1 MRTLVLGGARSGK
14 SAYAESLLAGPRPV
28 RYVATLHA
36 AGPDPETAARIRRH
50 RARRPASWEV
60 VEAGA
65 DLAAVLAATPPG
77 HRLLVDGLT
86 LWLAALLDR
95 DPAPEAAFG
104 PVLDRLKAAPEVV
117 VVSEEVGGGIV
128 PPDPLAR
135 RYVDLA
141 GALNQRV
148 AALCDRVVLVAAGLP
163 LELKAAS

>member
-1 MRTLVLGGARSGK
+1 
-14 SAYAESLLAGPRPV
+14 
-28 RYVATLHA
+28 
-36 AGPDPETAARIRRH
+36 
-50 RARRPASWEV
+50 
-60 VEAGA
+60 
-65 DLAAVLAATPPG
+65 
-77 HRLLVDGLT
+77 
-86 LWLAALLDR
+86 
-95 DPAPEAAFG
+95 
-104 PVLDRLKAAPEVV
+104 V